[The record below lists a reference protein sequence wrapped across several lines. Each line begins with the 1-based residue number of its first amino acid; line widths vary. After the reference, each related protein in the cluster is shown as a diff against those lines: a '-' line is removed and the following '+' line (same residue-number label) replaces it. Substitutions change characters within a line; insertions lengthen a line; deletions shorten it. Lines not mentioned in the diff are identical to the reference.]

1 MSLIIKC
8 LIDFNNNKYSLCI
21 ESDFN
26 EITFNCV
33 LNELQKQINQNIS
46 LKTHKFEVLFVHLI
60 IICFIYYL
68 IIYFSSHFRQR
79 LRRIRFDNK

>member
-21 ESDFN
+21 ERDFN

-33 LNELQKQINQNIS
+33 LREIQIQINQNITH
-46 LKTHKFEVLFVHLI
+46 KTHIFEAVM
-60 IICFIYYL
+60 CTEGG
-68 IIYFSSHFRQR
+68 
-79 LRRIRFDNK
+79 